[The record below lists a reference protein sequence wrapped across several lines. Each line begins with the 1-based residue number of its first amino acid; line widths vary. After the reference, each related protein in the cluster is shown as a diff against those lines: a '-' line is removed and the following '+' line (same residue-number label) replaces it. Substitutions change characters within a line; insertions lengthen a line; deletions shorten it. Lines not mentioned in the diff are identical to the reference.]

1 MKKKKEKKVTIAKG
15 VKISKKVAA
24 KRKKKPGQSNLGKYV
39 KVSKD
44 DFAGP
49 DGTYPINTKAR
60 GKSALKLAHN
70 SPEAAEIKKKVRN
83 KYPSL
88 KKSKKRK

>member
-1 MKKKKEKKVTIAKG
+1 MKKTLTEI
-15 VKISKKVAA
+15 
-24 KRKKKPGQSNLGKYV
+24 RKQPGESNAGKYPRV
-39 KVSKD
+39 KKA

-60 GKSALKLAHN
+60 AEAALRLAHN
-70 SPEAAEIKKKVRN
+70 SPDEMGIRKKVYA

-88 KKSKKRK
+88 KKSK